1 MAYTLEQKEQLLN
14 TIFES
19 IENGNSL
26 RKSLLEVKLSSKT
39 FYEWIEQDEDKVKQ
53 YARATE
59 LRAEALLDEMF
70 DIVDDNH
77 NDVIEMDLGDGIV
90 NTRVNNE
97 VIQRSRL
104 RYDARKWLVSKL
116 NPKKYG
122 EKVDMTTNGKDLP
135 SAPSSITVQIVT
147 EDDEE

>member
-1 MAYTLEQKEQLLN
+1 MAYSPEEKENILSD
-14 TIFES
+14 IFQS

-26 RKSLLEVKLSSKT
+26 RKSLSVIGISSST
-39 FYEWIEQDEDKVKQ
+39 FFIWIEGDETKSKQ

-70 DIVDDNH
+70 DIVDDSSK
-77 NDVIEMDLGDGIV
+77 DVMEIDIGDGIV
-90 NTRVNNE
+90 NTRTNNE

-122 EKVDMTTNGKDLP
+122 DKTILSGDEDNPIAVVWNEEKTYK
-135 SAPSSITVQIVT
+135 
-147 EDDEE
+147 

>member
-1 MAYTLEQKEQLLN
+1 MAYSKEQKEK
-14 TIFES
+14 IFSDIFQS

-26 RKSLLEVKLSSKT
+26 RKSLVEVGISSST
-39 FYEWIEQDEDKVKQ
+39 FFIWIEEDEIKSKQ

-70 DIVDDNH
+70 DIVDDSK
-77 NDVIEMDLGDGIV
+77 NDVMEMDLGDGII
-90 NTRVNNE
+90 NTRTNNE

-104 RYDARKWLVSKL
+104 RYDARKWLISKL

-122 EKVDMTTNGKDLP
+122 DKVDIEQSGILTLQWN
-135 SAPSSITVQIVT
+135 
-147 EDDEE
+147 EEKTYE

>member
-1 MAYTLEQKEQLLN
+1 MAYSQEEKEN
-14 TIFES
+14 IFNDIFQS

-26 RKSLLEVKLSSKT
+26 RKSLIAAGISSST
-39 FYEWIEQDEDKVKQ
+39 FFIWIEEDETKSKQ
-53 YARATE
+53 YMRATE

-70 DIVDDNH
+70 DIVDDSA

-90 NTRVNNE
+90 NTRTNNE

-104 RYDARKWLVSKL
+104 RYDARKWLIGKL

-122 EKVDMTTNGKDLP
+122 DKQILSNDEDNPVTI
-135 SAPSSITVQIVT
+135 APIIHIIKP
-147 EDDEE
+147 E

>member
-1 MAYTLEQKEQLLN
+1 MAYSKEQKEK
-14 TIFES
+14 IFSDIFQS

-26 RKSLLEVKLSSKT
+26 RKSLVEVGISSST
-39 FYEWIEQDEDKVKQ
+39 FFIWIEEDEIKSKQ

-70 DIVDDNH
+70 DIVDDSK
-77 NDVIEMDLGDGIV
+77 NDVMEMDLGDGIV
-90 NTRVNNE
+90 NTRTNNE

-104 RYDARKWLVSKL
+104 RYDARKWLISKL

-122 EKVDMTTNGKDLP
+122 DKLDIEQSGSLTLQWNEEKTY
-135 SAPSSITVQIVT
+135 
-147 EDDEE
+147 E

>member
-1 MAYTLEQKEQLLN
+1 MAYSQEEKEN
-14 TIFES
+14 IFNDIFQS

-26 RKSLLEVKLSSKT
+26 RKSLIAAGISSST
-39 FYEWIEQDEDKVKQ
+39 FFIWIEEDETKSKQ

-70 DIVDDNH
+70 DIVDDSA

-90 NTRVNNE
+90 NTRTNNE

-104 RYDARKWLVSKL
+104 RYDARKWLIGKL

-122 EKVDMTTNGKDLP
+122 DKQILSNDEDNPVTI
-135 SAPSSITVQIVT
+135 APIIHIIKP
-147 EDDEE
+147 E

>member
-1 MAYTLEQKEQLLN
+1 MAYSPEEKENILSD
-14 TIFES
+14 IFQS

-26 RKSLLEVKLSSKT
+26 RKSLSVIGISSST
-39 FYEWIEQDEDKVKQ
+39 FFIWIEGDETKSKQ

-70 DIVDDNH
+70 DIVDDSS
-77 NDVIEMDLGDGIV
+77 NDVMEIDLGDGIV
-90 NTRVNNE
+90 NTRTNNE

-122 EKVDMTTNGKDLP
+122 DKTILSGDEDNPIAVVWNEEKTYK
-135 SAPSSITVQIVT
+135 
-147 EDDEE
+147 